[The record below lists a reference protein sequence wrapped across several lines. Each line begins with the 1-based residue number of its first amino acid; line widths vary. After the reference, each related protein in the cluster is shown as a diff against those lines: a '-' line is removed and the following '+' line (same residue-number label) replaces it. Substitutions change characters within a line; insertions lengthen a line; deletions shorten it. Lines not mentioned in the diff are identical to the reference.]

1 VDTDTFTVHVMVHAS
16 RSESNLA
23 KSVLSE
29 EGHYIL
35 KGKIHQDDISI
46 LNINV
51 PKTRASTF

>member
-1 VDTDTFTVHVMVHAS
+1 MVHAS